1 MAVNPFKYGCIVGG
15 ENYCRRQALQRQ
27 LQELLKSGQ
36 NVVIQGARR
45 MGKTSL
51 VCETVKSLRGCKLV
65 YVDFFCVKSE
75 GEFCRRVVSAVLK
88 CGDGRS
94 FLEKVGGLVKSL
106 RPVFTVDKDSGAP
119 TLSIDVK
126 AAKGVESVEEVVEM
140 IAQLSKTLKLCV
152 IFDEFQD
159 VADIP
164 DADVILAALRS
175 RIQFLDEVPF
185 VFLGSVRN
193 RMHAIFDSPKSPFF
207 KSAIS
212 FGVEAIDETDLAAF
226 VVARFK
232 AGNRIIDM
240 DGARRMIQM
249 ADGISGDVQE
259 LGEAIWL
266 STADGATLK
275 STDLDKGLEMVFAR
289 ESRAFGMAVSRLTAM
304 QLSVLKGLARSP
316 QAKVFSAEFMQE
328 NELRSVGGLTKALKR
343 LVADELIYDYL
354 GDYRFENPFFREW
367 VKRM

>member
-1 MAVNPFKYGCIVGG
+1 MVVNPFKYGCIVGG
-15 ENYCRRQALQRQ
+15 ENYCRRQVLQRQ
-27 LQELLKSGQ
+27 LRELLKSGQ

-51 VCETVKSLRGCKLV
+51 VCETVKSLKGYKLV

-75 GEFCRRVVSAVLK
+75 GDFCRRVVSAVLK

-106 RPVFTVDKDSGAP
+106 RPVFTVDKDSGSP
-119 TLSIDVK
+119 TLLIDVK
-126 AAKGVESVEEVVEM
+126 AANGVESVEEVVEM
-140 IAQLSKTLKLCV
+140 IAQLSRTLRLCV
-152 IFDEFQD
+152 VFDEFQD
-159 VADIP
+159 VTDIP

-212 FGVEAIDETDLAAF
+212 FGVEAIDEDDLAAF
-226 VVARFK
+226 IVARFRF
-232 AGNRIIDM
+232 GNRFVDAAIARHII
-240 DGARRMIQM
+240 QV

-259 LGEAIWL
+259 LCEAVWL
-266 STADGATLK
+266 TTSEGATL
-275 STDLDKGLEMVFAR
+275 THRDVDIGLEMVFAR
-289 ESRAFGMAVSRLTAM
+289 ESRAFGMAVSRLTAV
-304 QLSVLKGLARSP
+304 QLSVLRGLARHP
-316 QAKVFSAEFMQE
+316 HAKVFSSEFMHE

-343 LVADELIYDYL
+343 LVADELIYEYL
-354 GDYRFENPFFREW
+354 GDYHFENPFFREW
-367 VKRM
+367 IKKM